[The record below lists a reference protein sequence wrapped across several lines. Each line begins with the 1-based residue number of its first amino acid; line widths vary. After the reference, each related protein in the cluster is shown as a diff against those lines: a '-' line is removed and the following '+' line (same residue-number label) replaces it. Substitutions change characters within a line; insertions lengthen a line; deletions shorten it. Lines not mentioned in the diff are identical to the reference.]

1 MNSRRFNANFTS
13 SLKSIL
19 IMKHR
24 FICNFSKDLF
34 LLMIAVMITALFTQ
48 VNAQNTS
55 NQSAGKNIML
65 ETIDDPYVPSLRKT
79 HATSPAYRYFI
90 QGFSIVQVNV
100 DSEGNNIVG
109 DAANE
114 PSIAFN
120 VNDPNKI
127 AIGWRQFDDISN
139 NFRQA
144 GNAFSD
150 DAGLTWIFPEVI
162 DPGVFRSDPVLGSD
176 GEGNFYYNSLTTD
189 QQDAYWC
196 NVYKSVDGGSS
207 WEMGTYAQ
215 GGDKQWMSVDRSG
228 GIGSG
233 NIYAFW
239 NYAFSICP
247 PHNFTRSI
255 DHNES
260 FEDCSSIPG
269 DPYWG
274 TTCVGPQGELYM
286 CGASWDGNFMVAKSS
301 NAQNAEENVSWDFT
315 VSVFLN
321 GQITQGSTPNP
332 GGIQGQAIITM
343 DSTGGPGNGNVY
355 LLCSVDRGF
364 DPSDVMFARSIDGGL
379 NWDIPVR
386 VNDDSG
392 INAWQWF
399 GTMSV
404 APDGRID
411 VIWLDTRDNPGSYYS
426 ALYYSY
432 SLDQGLT
439 WTQNLKLS
447 DTFNPH
453 LGWPQQ
459 NKMGDYYD
467 MYSDEAGAHLA
478 WAATFNGEQDVYYSV
493 ITPSYVGIT
502 EKGRG
507 SIVSYLQNYPNPFSG
522 QTSIRYNLIE
532 KGYINLGVFNLAGIE
547 VATLLDETQEAGLH
561 QVSFKAEGLKNGIYY
576 YRLKSGDFYETRRLV
591 LLK

>member
-1 MNSRRFNANFTS
+1 MKH
-13 SLKSIL
+13 LSIL
-19 IMKHR
+19 
-24 FICNFSKDLF
+24 NFSKSLLF
-34 LLMIAVMITALFTQ
+34 LMIAVMMTAFSAQ
-48 VNAQNTS
+48 VNAQDKTGT
-55 NQSAGKNIML
+55 QTAKKNIML
-65 ETIDDPYVPSLRKT
+65 ETIDDPYVPSPRES
-79 HATSPAYRYFI
+79 HATSPAYRYFA
-90 QGFSIVQVNV
+90 QGFTIVQVNV

-120 VNDPNKI
+120 LNDPKMI

-144 GNAFSD
+144 GNAFTD
-150 DAGLTWIFPEVI
+150 DAGLTWTFPEVI

-189 QQDAYWC
+189 LQDLYWC
-196 NVYKSVDGGSS
+196 NVYKSADGGFT

-228 GIGSG
+228 GIGAG

-247 PHNFTRSI
+247 PHNFTRST
-255 DHNES
+255 DYNES
-260 FEDCSSIPG
+260 YEDCSTIPG
-269 DPYWG
+269 NPFWG
-274 TTCVGPQGELYM
+274 TTFVGPQGELYM

-301 NAQNAEENVSWDFT
+301 DAQNAGEIVSWDFT
-315 VSVFLN
+315 VSVYLD
-321 GQITQGSTPNP
+321 GQITSGGTPNP
-332 GGIQGQAIITM
+332 GGLQGQTIITM
-343 DSTGGPGNGNVY
+343 DSTGGPGDGNVY
-355 LLCSVDRGF
+355 LLCSVDRGY
-364 DPSDVMFARSIDGGL
+364 DPCDVMFTRSTDGGL
-379 NWDIPVR
+379 SWDIPVR
-386 VNDDSG
+386 VNDDAG

-411 VIWLDTRDNPGSYYS
+411 VIWLDTRDNPGSYNS

-432 SLDQGLT
+432 SLDEGLT
-439 WTQNLKLS
+439 WTPNVKLS

-453 LGWPQQ
+453 LGWPNQ

-467 MYSDEAGAHLA
+467 MYSDETGAHLA

-493 ITPSYVGIT
+493 ITPSYVEIA

-507 SIVSYLQNYPNPFSG
+507 SLISSLQNTPNPFRDK
-522 QTSIRYNLIE
+522 TTIRYSLYE
-532 KGYINLGVFNLAGIE
+532 KGLVTLKVYTLSGME
-547 VATLLDETQEAGLH
+547 VTTLVNETQEAGLH
-561 QVSFKAEGLKNGIYY
+561 QSLFNTGGLESGIYY
-576 YRLKSGDFYETRRLV
+576 YRLQSGDSFETRRLV

>member
-1 MNSRRFNANFTS
+1 MKH
-13 SLKSIL
+13 LSIL
-19 IMKHR
+19 K
-24 FICNFSKDLF
+24 NFKTLSGLILTLIVPAF
-34 LLMIAVMITALFTQ
+34 FTGI
-48 VNAQNTS
+48 NAQEKIGD
-55 NQSAGKNIML
+55 QVVKKNIML
-65 ETIDDPYVPSLRKT
+65 EIADDPYVPSPRESHT
-79 HATSPAYRYFI
+79 TSPAYRYFS

-100 DSEGNNIVG
+100 DNEGNNIVG

-120 VNDPNKI
+120 INDPNLI
-127 AIGWRQFDDISN
+127 AIGWRQFDNISN

-144 GNAFSD
+144 GYGYTE

-189 QQDAYWC
+189 LQDAYWC
-196 NVYKSVDGGSS
+196 NVYKSMDGGSS

-228 GIGSG
+228 GDGAG

-247 PHNFTRSI
+247 PHNFTRST

-274 TTCVGPQGELYM
+274 TTCVGPQGELYL

-301 NAQNAEENVSWDFT
+301 NANNSGEIVSWDYT
-315 VSVFLN
+315 ASVYLD
-321 GQITQGSTPNP
+321 GQITSGGTPNP
-332 GGIQGQAIITM
+332 GGLQGQAIIAM

-364 DPSDVMFARSIDGGL
+364 DPCDVMFSRSRDGGL
-379 NWDIPVR
+379 SWDIPVR
-386 VNDDSG
+386 VNDDPG

-411 VIWLDTRDNPGSYYS
+411 VIWLDTRDNPSSYNS

-439 WTQNLKLS
+439 WTQNVKLS
-447 DTFNPH
+447 NSFNPH

-507 SIVSYLQNYPNPFSG
+507 TPVSFLQNFPNPFFDK
-522 QTSIRYNLIE
+522 TTIRYNLIE
-532 KGYINLGVFNLAGIE
+532 KGVISLKIYTMAGTE
-547 VATLLDETQEAGLH
+547 VATLLNETQKAGLH
-561 QVSFKAEGLKNGIYY
+561 QVAFNAENLDSGIYY
-576 YRLKSGDFYETRRLV
+576 YRLQCGDSYETRRFV
-591 LLK
+591 LLR